1 MNLIAFGIN
10 TLENLINSDFF
21 EFKKIIV
28 IDEKEKEYAKFLKQ
42 LAVRKIEHEIVTK
55 EQFGRH
61 IPDRKHQG
69 IIAFIKSYTYCSLKF
84 LINKKP
90 NKRVPLIVML
100 DSIEDPHNFGA
111 VIRSCAAM
119 NVDGIIIANK
129 QQVPVNSTV
138 IKVSVGG
145 VSYVP
150 VCQVSNLEEALN
162 TLKIAGYSI
171 ISTVCDSES
180 VDYEDLNTDSPLCV
194 IFGNEHE
201 GIKKRIIK
209 KSDQLI
215 SIPLENDMNSLNI
228 SVSCGVIIS
237 SISRKLK

>member
-1 MNLIAFGIN
+1 MNLIAFGKN
-10 TLENLINSDFF
+10 TLENLVNSDFF

-28 IDEKEKEYAKFLKQ
+28 IDEKEKEYNKFLKQ
-42 LAVRKIEHEIVTK
+42 LSSKAISYEIVNK

-69 IIAFIKSYTYCSLKF
+69 VIGFIKQYSYCSLNYLLK
-84 LINKKP
+84 KKP

-111 VIRSCAAM
+111 VVRSCAAM
-119 NVDGIIIANK
+119 SVDGIIIANK

-145 VSYVP
+145 ISYVP
-150 VCQVSNLEEALN
+150 VCQVNNLEEALN
-162 TLKIAGYSI
+162 SLKIAGYSI
-171 ISTVCDSES
+171 VSTVCEDDA
-180 VDYEDLNTDSPLCV
+180 VDYEKLNTETALCV
-194 IFGNEHE
+194 VFGNEHE

-215 SIPLENDMNSLNI
+215 SIPLENNMNSLNI

-237 SISRKLK
+237 SISRKIK